1 MFSVIGAS
9 FWKFVAIQQAIG
21 MRLSFAKFLM
31 DLRGVKCWAITPS
44 TRHRPRNCVCSMAWS
59 FHAIDATSSPYLRQ
73 LDDGVEVTKVS
84 AIILRI
90 T

>member
-31 DLRGVKCWAITPS
+31 DLCGTKVRAPAG
-44 TRHRPRNCVCSMAWS
+44 
-59 FHAIDATSSPYLRQ
+59 ATSSPQLRNSSQ
-73 LDDGVEVTKVS
+73 DNRTHCLISTQRRTWRRSG
-84 AIILRI
+84 RR
-90 T
+90 

>member
-31 DLRGVKCWAITPS
+31 DLRTWK
-44 TRHRPRNCVCSMAWS
+44 
-59 FHAIDATSSPYLRQ
+59 
-73 LDDGVEVTKVS
+73 
-84 AIILRI
+84 
-90 T
+90 